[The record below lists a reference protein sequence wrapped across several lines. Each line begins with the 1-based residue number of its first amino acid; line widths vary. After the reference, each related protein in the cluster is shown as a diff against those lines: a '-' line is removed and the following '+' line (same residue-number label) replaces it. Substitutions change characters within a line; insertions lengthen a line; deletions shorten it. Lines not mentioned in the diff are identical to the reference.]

1 MSESVPDQKKKSFK
15 NLLKAQLQQQLFWDK
30 GYSENMQDFSLP
42 SYTLHI
48 Q

>member
-15 NLLKAQLQQQLFWDK
+15 NLLKAQQQQLFWDK